1 MSAARL
7 LQSGAIRT
15 DLVLSS
21 DETDRPAEIVQV
33 WCLADIGNITQR
45 IICKQEFALQFI
57 FYKLNEKD
65 KKCKIIKLR
74 ILVFIV
80 HILL

>member
-1 MSAARL
+1 MMSAARL

-57 FYKLNEKD
+57 FYKSNA
-65 KKCKIIKLR
+65 IIKSLK
-74 ILVFIV
+74 L
-80 HILL
+80 